1 MTGWGCRLKR
11 DFLLICRAAQLVF
24 LVVHRL
30 LHCTGKILYNL
41 MTDEFEELSGLKRK
55 NNKKKKSYLDGKEAF
70 FSDEL
75 VATRWF
81 TGELVVAM
89 DKD

>member
-1 MTGWGCRLKR
+1 MMTGWGCRLKR
-11 DFLLICRAAQLVF
+11 DFPLICRAAQLVF

-30 LHCTGKILYNL
+30 LHCTGTILYNF

-55 NNKKKKSYLDGKEAF
+55 KEKKLFGWEGGI

-75 VATRWF
+75 VATGCF